1 MGGYF
6 GEDCVLQFNEKVLD
20 GVRSIGFELFFLFLN
35 WDELWFFK
43 LLFLQIE
50 GHDPTLIPINFR
62 PPNQYN
68 PKKIKGSL
76 KAWSSKCLSDVWL
89 KPSLGTIRKLLIIIF
104 MYNFQRYLGVK
115 YSLVER
121 KRTPTMEEGYILIYI
136 IYNVVLIVFV
146 LQLMFFYIYMGL
158 KLRKVG
164 IYWKIHMW

>member
-1 MGGYF
+1 M
-6 GEDCVLQFNEKVLD
+6 
-20 GVRSIGFELFFLFLN
+20 
-35 WDELWFFK
+35 
-43 LLFLQIE
+43 
-50 GHDPTLIPINFR
+50 
-62 PPNQYN
+62 
-68 PKKIKGSL
+68 
-76 KAWSSKCLSDVWL
+76 WL

-164 IYWKIHMW
+164 IYWKIHM